1 MTASRYI
8 VFAFLLSSASLVA
21 QQRLTLQQAIA
32 MALESNYGLKI
43 AENNEEI
50 GKQAYDASLSGF
62 LPKIDA
68 SGTTV
73 NTKSDIRQ
81 QIATN
86 GGQTIDRKGA
96 NSTNVVGNIG
106 LTYTIFDGLKMFATR
121 ERTRLLNESAEISL
135 RQEVLNT
142 VEQVTLAYSELVR
155 LRQQL
160 KALEEIMKISE
171 DRIKVAEAK
180 LNVGLAPKTE
190 LLQSKVDYNAQRSEY
205 QRQKALVPAAQLQL
219 KATMGLPEM
228 ADVEVQEQLINDY
241 TPSQSSIRGALQQG
255 NQTVLLA
262 KNAMLVNEQLV
273 REYRA
278 DLLPRLDFNTNYNYT
293 KSTSEAGIILSNRN
307 RGFNYGFSVN
317 IPLFR
322 GFAATKGLKIARLT
336 AVNANLEYENV
347 LNQLSVETLRAYS
360 TYQVDRELLKMEE
373 ENVLLA
379 KENLDISMERFRQS
393 QTSILELRQAQE
405 SLQQAQSRL
414 ITIRYDTKAAE
425 LRLRNLTGDL
435 VK

>member
-1 MTASRYI
+1 
-8 VFAFLLSSASLVA
+8 
-21 QQRLTLQQAIA
+21 